1 MFMNII
7 VKKHFL
13 LYKGYKLKCSI
24 GKSGV
29 TQSKKEGD
37 LASPKGIFKL
47 GLLYYREDRIKLL
60 KCKIRKKIIKKN
72 MGWSNDSRSKKYN
85 QEIYF
90 PFKYHAEKL
99 YRKDNI
105 YDIFINIKYNY
116 CPIVKGK
123 GSAIFLHLTT
133 TDYKPT
139 SSCIAIVKK
148 DFFKIL
154 PLINKNTKIL
164 IN

>member
-1 MFMNII
+1 MNII
-7 VKKHFL
+7 IKKHLL

-24 GKSGV
+24 GKSDI
-29 TQSKKEGD
+29 TPSKKESD

-60 KCKIRKKIIKKN
+60 KCKIRKKFIKKN
-72 MGWSNDSRSKKYN
+72 MGWCNDSRSKKYN

-90 PFKYHAEKL
+90 PFKYRAEKL
-99 YRKDNI
+99 YRKENI

-123 GSAIFLHLTT
+123 GSAIFLLLTT

-139 SSCIAIVKK
+139 SGCIAIVKK
-148 DFFKIL
+148 DFLKIL